1 MSERGGRGGLA
12 YIPVED
18 VISYYRDTIH
28 VNFQHKKINRNDLS
42 NISNLGHFAFHF
54 IAIIWDFLYLVCEYI
69 FCSKM
74 VWMMSWFYKMT
85 SSSGKWAG
93 LPLLPPTQHE
103 SENSI
108 EFRISRNLMILNTYY
123 DFRSGLY
130 TLTVC
135 LKSQYHNYVRI
146 FYVTCTGP
154 KEKGSLL

>member
-1 MSERGGRGGLA
+1 MKKSRFSWLFLFIVEWEGWQGRTRLHTSRRCHFI
-12 YIPVED
+12 IPRHHTCEF
-18 VISYYRDTIH
+18 SA
-28 VNFQHKKINRNDLS
+28 KKINRNDLS

-54 IAIIWDFLYLVCEYI
+54 IATIWDFLYLICEYI

-93 LPLLPPTQHE
+93 PPLLPPTQHE

-108 EFRISRNLMILNTYY
+108 EFQISWKLMILNPCY

-135 LKSQYHNYVRI
+135 LKS
-146 FYVTCTGP
+146 
-154 KEKGSLL
+154 